1 MKYNILIGGSAGQ
14 GMDTIAT
21 ILKKILQKN
30 GYYIFLNKD
39 YMSRVRGGHNFI
51 QIRFSKDEVF
61 GYDNELDAIIA
72 LDKNT
77 VDIHLDKLKTNG
89 ILITDESNLEDDK
102 NDYYEYKLKEL
113 AKELKNIKM
122 VNIIALGCLLK
133 IFGVEINC
141 VKDILKK
148 IFINDNIVDINFE
161 AFKKGYDLAKN
172 KFNIEKGSLKESILI
187 NGNDVVGLSAIASG
201 VSFYSAYPMTPS
213 TGVMNYIAKKANDA
227 NILVEQAED
236 EIASINM
243 ALGASYAGARAMTGS
258 SGGGLALMC
267 ESLGLVSIMET
278 PLVVIDVQRPGPAT
292 GLPTRTEQS
301 DLSFLLTA
309 SHGEIPRIIIALTDQ
324 ENAFYQTSRAFNLA
338 DKYQTL
344 VILLSDQFLADSNK
358 TIKDLDFDKIT
369 IDRYIEFE
377 KTPNY
382 KRYDLENNISKR
394 RIPGLS
400 KDYTVIT
407 GSNEHNEYGNI
418 TEDKELRVKMMK
430 KRMGKLDLI
439 KNDLIE
445 PIYYGTKNPKNLIM
459 GWGSTIGAIKEAIDI
474 LNKEKDEFGALIFS
488 DIYPLPTKK
497 LLKYAKNAVN
507 IINIEQ
513 NYTGQLAKLIRSETG
528 IHCNKSILKYDGRQI
543 NYKEI
548 VSQIEK
554 EVF

>member
-14 GMDTIAT
+14 GMDTLAT

-51 QIRFSKDEVF
+51 QIRFSKDEVL
-61 GYDNELDAIIA
+61 GYDDKLDAIIA

-77 VDIHLDKLKTNG
+77 VDMHKKDLKEKR
-89 ILITDESNLEDDK
+89 ILITDESNLDE
-102 NDYYEYKLKEL
+102 NENNYPKLKLNEL

-122 VNIIALGCLLK
+122 VNIIALGSLLK
-133 IFGVEINC
+133 AFGIEVDC
-141 VKDILKK
+141 VKEILNK
-148 IFINDNIVDINFE
+148 IFKEDSIVKANLE
-161 AFKKGYDLAKN
+161 AFNKGYDLVEN
-172 KFNIEKGSLKESILI
+172 KFNIEKGELKDSILI
-187 NGNDVVGLSAIASG
+187 NGNDAVGLSAIASG

-227 NILVEQAED
+227 NVLVEQAED
-236 EIASINM
+236 EIASITM
-243 ALGASYAGARAMTGS
+243 ALGASYAGARSMTGS

-267 ESLGLVSIMET
+267 ETLGLVSIMET

-358 TIKDLDFDKIT
+358 TIKDLDFDKIS
-369 IDRYIEFE
+369 IDRYIDFE

-418 TEDKELRVKMMK
+418 TEDKELRVKMMN

-439 KNDLIE
+439 KDDLIE
-445 PIYYGTKNPKNLIM
+445 PIYYGTKNPKNLII

-474 LNKEKDEFGALIFS
+474 LNKDKDEFGALVFS

-497 LLKYAKNAVN
+497 LLEYSKNAIN

-528 IHCNKSILKYDGRQI
+528 IYCNKSILKYDGRQI